1 MKDLWAAL
9 GLVLVLEGA
18 IYALFPR
25 RMIELMRQIPE
36 LPPAALRAAGLLA
49 VALGW
54 LVVWLVRRG

>member
-18 IYALFPR
+18 LYALFPR
-25 RMIELMRQIPE
+25 RMIEFMRQIPE